1 MKIRPFVIDDDFD
14 QIKDWI
20 DDERSHAMWC
30 ANNVD
35 YPMNKESFGELMQNV
50 ADRCGDHPYVAT
62 EDDGKVEGFFCYST
76 DPDTNEGML
85 KFVVVD
91 PEQRGKGVAKQMLR
105 MVVDSAFKKYK
116 AMAVNLMVFSE
127 NERAKKCYES
137 VGFKERDTAPGAFS
151 FKDESWGRCN
161 MVIVNEAI

>member
-20 DDERSHAMWC
+20 DNERSHAMWC

-50 ADRCGDHPYVAT
+50 ADKCGDIPYVAT
-62 EDDGKVEGFFCYST
+62 EDDGTVEGFFCYST
-76 DPDTNEGML
+76 NPDTNEGML

-91 PEQRGKGVAKQMLR
+91 PEQRGKGVAKQMLKL
-105 MVVDSAFKKYK
+105 VVDKAFGNAKK
-116 AMAVNLMVFSE
+116 AVNLMVFSE
-127 NERAKKCYES
+127 NIRAKKCYES
-137 VGFKERDTAPGAFS
+137 VGFIERETTPGAFS

-161 MVIVNEAI
+161 MVITNEAV